1 MTKLALLACALAV
14 VTLAPAARGADLDPA
29 KDKAV
34 KAVDAQIAKAKVDKA
49 QANWRT
55 ALPKPEAVAFD
66 PARKYF
72 ARMVTNRGTMKIQLF
87 PDVAPLHVTNFLYL
101 VRLGFHD
108 GLKFHRVIPGFMA
121 QGGCPRGNGTGDA
134 GYEFG
139 AEISPKVK
147 HDKAGVLSTA
157 NRGPGTDSSQFF
169 LTFGPASWLDGGY
182 TIFGQ
187 VVEGLETLGG
197 LEAVGTAS
205 GRTKDLV
212 KVEKVTVE
220 VE

>member
-1 MTKLALLACALAV
+1 MKKLALLFCAFAAAALAP
-14 VTLAPAARGADLDPA
+14 LAPAAALDPA

-34 KAVDAQIAKAKVDKA
+34 KAVDALIAKAKVDKA
-49 QANWRT
+49 QPNWRS
-55 ALPKPEAVAFD
+55 ALSKPEAVAFD

-72 ARMVTNRGTMKIQLF
+72 ARMATNRGTMRIQLY
-87 PDVAPLHVTNFLYL
+87 PDLAPLHVTNFLYL

-134 GYEFG
+134 GYEFA

-169 LTFGPASWLDGGY
+169 LTFGPAPWLDGGY

-187 VVEGLETLGG
+187 VTEGLETLQG
-197 LEAVGTAS
+197 LEAVGSAS

-212 KVEKVTVE
+212 KVEKVTIE